1 MKEQIEMIMADLP
14 MTEKIAV
21 LESLCKKYRRQ
32 NSVRINEKQ
41 MGRRVDGE
49 RPDLIIL
56 KNAKK

>member
-1 MKEQIEMIMADLP
+1 MKEKIEMIMADLT

-32 NSVRINEKQ
+32 NSVRINAKQ

>member
-1 MKEQIEMIMADLP
+1 MKEQIEMIMAELP

-32 NSVRINEKQ
+32 NSMRINAKQ

>member
-1 MKEQIEMIMADLP
+1 MKDQIEMIMAELP

-32 NSVRINEKQ
+32 NSMRINAKQ

>member
-1 MKEQIEMIMADLP
+1 MKEQIEMIMAELP

-32 NSVRINEKQ
+32 NSVRINAKQ

>member
-1 MKEQIEMIMADLP
+1 MKEQIEMIMAKLP

-32 NSVRINEKQ
+32 NSMRINAKQ